1 MWQILIYFATTIF
14 VLISF
19 YLLLY
24 IIMGKLSIEE
34 RLNLL
39 QEAENFFADLSSA
52 WEENE
57 KLWLR
62 KAAALWTVRECL
74 ELYKDKALEWKE
86 RTEETLKEWLATA
99 IEEDYIENM
108 IKINWMTDEEAS
120 FYKGWFGM
128 AVWII
133 EWDKETIDWLREL
146 QEEYAHLEEMK
157 ASNRT
162 IADLLK

>member
-1 MWQILIYFATTIF
+1 ME
-14 VLISF
+14 
-19 YLLLY
+19 
-24 IIMGKLSIEE
+24 KLSIEE

-39 QEAENFFADLSSA
+39 QEAESFFADLSSA

-62 KAAALWTVRECL
+62 KSAALWTVRGCL
-74 ELYKDKALEWKE
+74 ELYKDKALEWKDW
-86 RTEETLKEWLATA
+86 TEETLKDGLATA
-99 IEEDYIENM
+99 IDEGYINEM
-108 IKINWMTDEEAS
+108 IETHWMTDEEVD

-146 QEEYAHLEEMK
+146 QKGYAHLEEMK
-157 ASNRT
+157 ASNKT
-162 IADLLK
+162 IEDLLK